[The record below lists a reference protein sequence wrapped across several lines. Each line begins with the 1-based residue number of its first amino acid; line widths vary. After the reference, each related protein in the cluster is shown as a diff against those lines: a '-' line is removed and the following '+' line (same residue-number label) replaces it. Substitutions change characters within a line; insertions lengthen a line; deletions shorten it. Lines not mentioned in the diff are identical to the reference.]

1 MLHKTLLI
9 SLGLLTLA
17 NCNAQKEAKNATGVP
32 VTHNNSHP
40 TKTAQNKINVIY
52 FNEGENKFLKEYDMN
67 VTFKGISE
75 DSRCP
80 QGVNCIWIG
89 AAVAQVEVMGVA
101 TRPTTLSLSTIEK
114 ADRNYH
120 QSEYFN
126 GYTISL
132 AEVTPYPTSEKDS
145 KALQGKY
152 RIGIIISKEDLQKGS
167 TTK

>member
-1 MLHKTLLI
+1 MLHKTILI

-17 NCNAQKEAKNATGVP
+17 NCNAQKETKNASGAP
-32 VTHNNSHP
+32 VTQNNSLP

-89 AAVAQVEVMGVA
+89 AAVAQVEVMGTT
-101 TRPTTLSLSTIEK
+101 TRPTTLSLATLEK

-120 QSEYFN
+120 QSEFFN

-145 KALQGKY
+145 KALKGKY
-152 RIGIIISKEDLQKGS
+152 RIGIIISKEDLKNGS